1 MSGFAASGGGG
12 GYAVES
18 EAVLVDKDS
27 LSARTSVAWSPDS
40 KRLIIG
46 AAAKQ
51 DSPAT
56 TQSPKDGCVRL
67 WEQMGDTSEDG
78 EKLAVGHERMGRFAV
93 YVESVSGD
101 PNALHHSAPIWS
113 IAAAECGVR
122 ALPTTP
128 EPPPPPS
135 GSGGSEEAA
144 AGLLRCLEASSYG
157 VFRLAMER
165 CGLAEDGVRR
175 DLPCVVAIGE
185 ESAGKSSTLE
195 RVTMLP
201 VFPKAEVF
209 CTKMPIRVRLTHCKG
224 GPPTCR
230 VSFDVAAHLPAHAAK
245 AGAFDRPVDLQHC
258 EDPAEVVQEMMD
270 RVHRHFAEAEGKAA
284 VVVPH
289 ELLVEIGSPHV
300 PTMELVDLPGIR
312 EQPEEMRDA
321 TKALCYKYV
330 RSPAT
335 VVLCVVPAT
344 VPQLQSSQAVGIVHE
359 LGRAAAS
366 VCVIS
371 KCDDVN
377 VSKDGPRRKLVQR
390 LARPAD
396 DDETGDLTM
405 AHVVGVM
412 NRDTAE
418 EGGQGLISSE
428 MERLLGS
435 VTAERDWFSRSLP
448 DLSLESQVS
457 LPAALAALDAV
468 MCRHIV
474 ESWIPRAK
482 ADVADRLAGARIQR
496 RLLGTPVADDEG
508 AFLRE
513 LALLGTAVCADSM
526 RQIESYLVS
535 IRAPAPAGS
544 RRIDTFAE
552 FAERS
557 AAEATL
563 LERHSLWSDPTDSDA
578 DESPCAVMLGRVEAC
593 AARHFEYVSPADEH
607 VVRSKHSALAGWGAP
622 WHEWLHAG
630 APVPEDTPN
639 FASHSVEAFIAYV
652 DSNVAVIVA
661 RSVFAPMLTPRALAS
676 MATDGGDAAGMM
688 VERPEFAA
696 ERARLTARE
705 AQLERSLGMLGEV
718 ERRMCV
724 QLASL
729 VSA

>member
-1 MSGFAASGGGG
+1 M
-12 GYAVES
+12 Y
-18 EAVLVDKDS
+18 
-27 LSARTSVAWSPDS
+27 P
-40 KRLIIG
+40 
-46 AAAKQ
+46 Q
-51 DSPAT
+51 
-56 TQSPKDGCVRL
+56 
-67 WEQMGDTSEDG
+67 
-78 EKLAVGHERMGRFAV
+78 
-93 YVESVSGD
+93 
-101 PNALHHSAPIWS
+101 
-113 IAAAECGVR
+113 
-122 ALPTTP
+122 
-128 EPPPPPS
+128 
-135 GSGGSEEAA
+135 
-144 AGLLRCLEASSYG
+144 
-157 VFRLAMER
+157 
-165 CGLAEDGVRR
+165 
-175 DLPCVVAIGE
+175 
-185 ESAGKSSTLE
+185 
-195 RVTMLP
+195 
-201 VFPKAEVF
+201 
-209 CTKMPIRVRLTHCKG
+209 
-224 GPPTCR
+224 
-230 VSFDVAAHLPAHAAK
+230 
-245 AGAFDRPVDLQHC
+245 
-258 EDPAEVVQEMMD
+258 
-270 RVHRHFAEAEGKAA
+270 
-284 VVVPH
+284 
-289 ELLVEIGSPHV
+289 
-300 PTMELVDLPGIR
+300 GIR

-396 DDETGDLTM
+396 DDEADDLPM

-435 VTAERDWFSRSLP
+435 VKAERDWFSRSLP

-482 ADVADRLAGARIQR
+482 ADVADRLAGVRIQR

-526 RQIESYLVS
+526 REIESYLVS

-557 AAEATL
+557 AAEAKL

-639 FASHSVEAFIAYV
+639 FASHSVEAFMWERFPALGEQLRGNVRRAVRRAFAESALPKIVTYLTHEFASAPAVELNAAHSAYV

-729 VSA
+729 VSADS